1 MFSIAII
8 DVLGL
13 TYDGTTLNKRGLGGS
28 ESAVI
33 LMSRELSKLGFSVT
47 VFNNCLDSQA
57 SEGIYDNV
65 NYIDLSRLYQK
76 NDYTFDVII
85 SSRTL
90 LPFVTEPYWGY
101 FNPNPMHFKKLKDN
115 AKLKIVWMHDT
126 FCGGDHL
133 IEEHLING
141 DIDEI
146 FTLSDFHTSYITTCT
161 HGPKRN
167 FEVLKDKV
175 FITRNGIVNYF
186 DEVDI
191 SRKDKNLFVYNA
203 SVTKGML
210 PLVQN
215 IWERVKREIPDA
227 KLKVIGGYYRFRE
240 NAEPDEQEKTW
251 RELVKDPKYVNLDV
265 EFTGI
270 IKQSEIAE
278 ILSKASYMIYP
289 GAFPETFGISSLE
302 SLCYNT
308 PLITT
313 RFGALEET
321 AIDQASYFIDYAIEP
336 NGLYPHIN
344 SQIQEDKFVNLVLS
358 AYRNPYLHQQKMY
371 YCNIIKDVCGWDTV
385 ALQWKQHLFKK
396 LNAYLS
402 LEEYRKVRSVNYN
415 IHKIFGRRHSNKEE
429 WVEPKNIEQRIVVVS
444 TFYNAENYIEKCI
457 VSVASQDYNN
467 YCHILVNDC
476 STDNSREIAENTIK
490 RLPENIRE
498 KFILLNREKNEGAVY
513 NQIMTFRDPFIKDDD
528 IIMILD
534 GDDWLVNDPD
544 IFDFYNNLYQND
556 ETEFSYGSCWS
567 IVDNIP
573 LISQPY
579 PKHILEKKSYRE
591 HKFNWGLPYTH
602 LRTFKKR
609 LINNINDSVFLN
621 ENGEWFRAGGDVAT
635 FYNIIEQADSKKVKC
650 VSRIV
655 YNYNDANPL
664 NDYKVNSDEQNKTAR
679 LFYNDSK
686 KFSII
691 VPTMWRCKNLFKR
704 TLEGMVE
711 HSLIDEIL
719 IINNEVEST
728 PSNWNILSNHKIKM
742 KNQLENIK
750 VNRAWNLGVEES
762 KNEIICLLND
772 DVLFDLKL
780 FDKIKDKII
789 PESGV
794 YGLIT
799 GEDKFNHPQFTDG
812 SIDFIEWKLGDN
824 IHGFGQLMFLHRN
837 NWKPIIDGLEIYFGD
852 DFIFHSQLLKNLKNY
867 KICNIIWESPMAST
881 TSDVSITGG
890 VYEKERPIWEKYFIE
905 NPFQLNDNMLIEE
918 SKNMKKKIL
927 IAIPTA
933 KYIEPQTFKSIF
945 DLEVSDDCELDFQYF
960 YGYNI
965 EQIRNLIAHW
975 AVNYDYL
982 FSVDSDIS
990 FEKNTLTK
998 MLNHDK
1004 DIISGLYI
1012 QRKPNEHILEIYEK
1026 NQSGG
1031 VSNIS
1036 YEKIKNKGLLE
1047 IAGCGF
1053 GCVLIKS
1060 EVIRKIGYP
1069 QFVYKSAIDHKD
1081 TVSEDVYFC
1090 MKAIENGFKI
1100 YADTSIL
1107 CQHIGNYVFRV
1118 E

>member
-8 DVLGL
+8 DILGL
-13 TYDGTTLNKRGLGGS
+13 TYDGTTLSKRGLGGS

-33 LMSRELSKLGFSVT
+33 LMSKELSKLGFSVT
-47 VFNNCLDSQA
+47 VFNNCLDKEA
-57 SEGIYDNV
+57 SEGIYDGV
-65 NYIDLSRLYQK
+65 NYIDLSRLYQE
-76 NDYTFDVII
+76 NDYKFDIVI

-90 LPFVTEPYWGY
+90 SPFVAEQHWGS
-101 FNPNPMHFKKLKDN
+101 FNPNPSIFKKLKDN
-115 AKLKIVWMHDT
+115 SKLKIVWLHDT

-133 IEEHLING
+133 IEEHIVNG
-141 DIDEI
+141 DIDEL
-146 FTLSDFHTSYITTCT
+146 FTLSDFHTSYITTCA

-278 ILSKASYMIYP
+278 ILSNASYMIYP

-396 LNAYLS
+396 LNTYLL
-402 LEEYRKVRSVNYN
+402 LEEYRKVRGVNYN

-429 WVEPKNIEQRIVVVS
+429 WVEPKNPEQRIAVVS

-457 VSVASQDYNN
+457 LSVASQDYNN

-476 STDNSREIAENTIK
+476 STDNSGEIAENAIK
-490 RLPENIRE
+490 NLPESIRE
-498 KFILLNREKNEGAVY
+498 KFILLNREKNQGAVY

-528 IIMILD
+528 IVMILD

-567 IVDNIP
+567 VVDNIP

-579 PKHILEKKSYRE
+579 PKHILEKKAYRE

-602 LRTFKKR
+602 LRTFKKK
-609 LINNINDSVFLN
+609 LINNVNDSVFLN
-621 ENGEWFRAGGDVAT
+621 EGGEWFRAGGDVAT
-635 FYNIIEQADSKKVKC
+635 FYNIIEQADPKKVKC

-664 NDYKVNSDEQNKTAR
+664 NDYKVNSDEQTKNAAIAT
-679 LFYNDSK
+679 K
-686 KFSII
+686 KKD
-691 VPTMWRCKNLFKR
+691 VEMKR
-704 TLEGMVE
+704 
-711 HSLIDEIL
+711 IL
-719 IINNEVEST
+719 I
-728 PSNWNILSNHKIKM
+728 
-742 KNQLENIK
+742 
-750 VNRAWNLGVEES
+750 G
-762 KNEIICLLND
+762 
-772 DVLFDLKL
+772 
-780 FDKIKDKII
+780 
-789 PESGV
+789 
-794 YGLIT
+794 
-799 GEDKFNHPQFTDG
+799 
-812 SIDFIEWKLGDN
+812 
-824 IHGFGQLMFLHRN
+824 
-837 NWKPIIDGLEIYFGD
+837 
-852 DFIFHSQLLKNLKNY
+852 
-867 KICNIIWESPMAST
+867 
-881 TSDVSITGG
+881 
-890 VYEKERPIWEKYFIE
+890 
-905 NPFQLNDNMLIEE
+905 
-918 SKNMKKKIL
+918 
-927 IAIPTA
+927 IPTA
-933 KYIEPQTFKSIF
+933 KYIEPQTFKSIY
-945 DLEVSDDCELDFQYF
+945 DLEVPEGYKVDFQYF

-965 EQIRNLIAHW
+965 EQVRNLIAHW

-982 FSVDSDIS
+982 FSVDSDIA
-990 FEKNTLTK
+990 FEKDTLVK
-998 MLNHDK
+998 LLSHDK
-1004 DIISGLYI
+1004 DMVSGMYI
-1012 QRKPNEHILEIYEK
+1012 QRKPDVQILEIYEH
-1026 NQSGG
+1026 NQFGG
-1031 VSNIS
+1031 VSNIP
-1036 YEKIKNKGLLE
+1036 YDNIKHHKGLLE

-1069 QFVYKSAIDHKD
+1069 QFVYKSAIDHRN
-1081 TVSEDVYFC
+1081 TISEDVYFC
-1090 MKAIENGFKI
+1090 AKALENGFKI
-1100 YADTSIL
+1100 YADTTIM
-1107 CQHIGNYVFRV
+1107 CDHIGSTNYKIV